1 MPRVCYGL
9 KRGAEPGNPMP
20 LTPETQRPSS
30 KTVFSN
36 TVFVFLG
43 EAGIAVT
50 QALVAVSLLVL
61 LSKREYGIFTAAIAW
76 IDPFRAAAIFGLDSI
91 GLRRAAAK
99 PTDLMHVVGTLMT
112 TRLITGSIA
121 FAIAVG
127 MAFTARASS
136 DSGSWIGAV
145 AALAV
150 LSSSMFYP
158 VQVAYQ
164 ARHLNKHIAWAPAVG
179 GLLQLCVIGLL
190 WFVGAPLIYF
200 VGATAI
206 ADAIGAAIILG
217 LLHREVGYLPF
228 AMDRKLATSLV
239 REAAPVG
246 YMQFVVM
253 LYKRFGYYF
262 VEAYKGVA
270 AVGGLGA
277 ATQIVSP
284 VNAIASAL
292 AISVNPY
299 AASLT
304 ARRQFDELRT
314 FFRTIL
320 RKALIV
326 LIPISTI
333 TALLADPVARA
344 LNPEYL
350 DAAAAYRWL
359 TFAVIWM
366 FVCQVSTAV
375 LIGMGYAR
383 LMAIIVTVDLIAYTG
398 LAYWLVP
405 IYGPEGAAMATFF
418 QEMLNAGMQVSCV
431 LWVMPRSGGS
441 VPHGSK
447 GGG

>member
-1 MPRVCYGL
+1 MRRLRLRTMPS
-9 KRGAEPGNPMP
+9 
-20 LTPETQRPSS
+20 TSTHQSPSS

-43 EAGIAVT
+43 EASIAIT

-61 LSKREYGIFTAAIAW
+61 LDKREYGIFTAAIAW

-112 TRLITGSIA
+112 TRLMTGSIA
-121 FAIAVG
+121 FVIAVG
-127 MAFTARASS
+127 MAFTVRGSS
-136 DSGSWIGAV
+136 ESGSWIGAA

-150 LSSSMFYP
+150 LSSSVFRP

-164 ARHLNKHIAWAPAVG
+164 ARHLNKRIAWAPAIG
-179 GLLQLCVIGLL
+179 GLIQLCIIGIL
-190 WFVGAPLIYF
+190 WLVRAPLIYF

-206 ADAIGAAIILG
+206 ADAIGAAIVLT

-228 AMDRKLATSLV
+228 EMNRKLAKSLV
-239 REAAPVG
+239 QEAAPVG

-262 VEAYKGVA
+262 VEAYKGLA

-277 ATQIVSP
+277 ATQIASP

-304 ARRQFDELRT
+304 AGRKFDELGT
-314 FFRTIL
+314 FFRTVL
-320 RKALIV
+320 RKAIVV
-326 LIPISTI
+326 LIPISTV

-366 FVCQVSTAV
+366 FICQVSTAV
-375 LIGMGYAR
+375 LIGMGHAR
-383 LMAIIVTVDLIAYTG
+383 LMAIIVTVDLVAYTG

-405 IYGPEGAAMATFF
+405 LYGPEGAAMATFF

-431 LWVMPRSGGS
+431 LWVIPRASRRG
-441 VPHGSK
+441 PHAPEGLE
-447 GGG
+447 

>member
-1 MPRVCYGL
+1 MPS
-9 KRGAEPGNPMP
+9 
-20 LTPETQRPSS
+20 TPENQRPTS
-30 KTVFSN
+30 KTVLSN

-43 EAGIAVT
+43 EAGIAIT
-50 QALVAVSLLVL
+50 QALVAVLLLVV
-61 LSKREYGIFTAAIAW
+61 LSKRDYGIFTAAIAW

-112 TRLITGSIA
+112 TRLITGSAAFVIA
-121 FAIAVG
+121 LG
-127 MAFTARASS
+127 MAFTVRASS
-136 DSGSWIGAV
+136 ESGSWIGAV

-150 LSSSMFYP
+150 LSSSVFRP

-164 ARHLNKHIAWAPAVG
+164 ARHLNKRIAWAPAIG
-179 GLLQLCVIGLL
+179 GLLQLCIIGLL
-190 WFVGAPLIYF
+190 WLVRAPLIYF
-200 VGATAI
+200 VAATAI
-206 ADAIGAAIILG
+206 ADAIGAAIILA
-217 LLHREVGYLPF
+217 LLRREVGYLPF
-228 AMDRKLATSLV
+228 AMDRKLAGSLA

-246 YMQFVVM
+246 YMQVVVM

-262 VEAYKGVA
+262 VEAYQGVA

-277 ATQIVSP
+277 ATQIASP

-292 AISVNPY
+292 AVSVNPF
-299 AASLT
+299 AASLS
-304 ARRQFDELRT
+304 ARRQFDELGS
-314 FFRTIL
+314 FFRMIL
-320 RKALIV
+320 RKAVIV

-333 TALLADPVARA
+333 TALAAGPVARA

-366 FVCQVSTAV
+366 FICQVSTAV

-383 LMAIIVTVDLIAYTG
+383 LMAIIVTVDLLVYTG

-418 QEMLNAGMQVSCV
+418 QEMLNAAMQVGCV
-431 LWVMPRSGGS
+431 LWVMPRASRKAPDGPKES
-441 VPHGSK
+441 E
-447 GGG
+447 

>member
-1 MPRVCYGL
+1 MPSHLENQG
-9 KRGAEPGNPMP
+9 
-20 LTPETQRPSS
+20 PSS

-36 TVFVFLG
+36 TVFVFVG
-43 EAGIAVT
+43 EASIAIT

-91 GLRRAAAK
+91 GLRRAASK
-99 PTDLMHVVGTLMT
+99 PTELMRVVGTLMT

-121 FAIAVG
+121 FVVAVG
-127 MAFTARASS
+127 MVFTVRGSS
-136 DSGSWIGAV
+136 ESGSWIGAV

-150 LSSSMFYP
+150 LSSSLFYP

-164 ARHLNKHIAWAPAVG
+164 ARHLNRRIAWAPAVG
-179 GLLQLCVIGLL
+179 GLIQLCIIGLL
-190 WFVGAPLIYF
+190 WLVRAPLIYF

-206 ADAIGAAIILG
+206 ADTVGAAIILA

-239 REAAPVG
+239 REAAPIG

-262 VEAYKGVA
+262 VEAYQGLA

-277 ATQIVSP
+277 ATQIASP
-284 VNAIASAL
+284 VNAIAGAL
-292 AISVNPY
+292 AVSVNPF

-304 ARRQFDELRT
+304 ARRQFDELRE

-320 RKALIV
+320 RKAVVV
-326 LIPISTI
+326 LIPISTV

-359 TFAVIWM
+359 TFAVVWM
-366 FVCQVSTAV
+366 FICQVSTAV
-375 LIGMGYAR
+375 LIGMGHAR
-383 LMAIIVTVDLIAYTG
+383 LMAIIVTVDLVAYTG

-418 QEMLNAGMQVSCV
+418 QEMLNAGMQVGCV

-441 VPHGSK
+441 AAHGPEE
-447 GGG
+447 

>member
-1 MPRVCYGL
+1 MPP
-9 KRGAEPGNPMP
+9 A
-20 LTPETQRPSS
+20 PENQRPSS

-43 EAGIAVT
+43 EASIAVT
-50 QALVAVSLLVL
+50 QAMVAVLLLVL

-76 IDPFRAAAIFGLDSI
+76 IDPFRAAAILGLDSI

-99 PTDLMHVVGTLMT
+99 PTDRMRVVGTLMT

-121 FAIAVG
+121 FVIAVG

-136 DSGSWIGAV
+136 ESGSWIGAV
-145 AALAV
+145 AALTV
-150 LSSSMFYP
+150 LSSSVFRP

-164 ARHLNKHIAWAPAVG
+164 ARHLNKRIAWAPAFG
-179 GLLQLCVIGLL
+179 GLIQLCIVGLL
-190 WFVGAPLIYF
+190 WLIRAPLIYF

-206 ADAIGAAIILG
+206 ADAIGAAIVLT

-228 AMDRKLATSLV
+228 KMDRKLATSLV

-246 YMQFVVM
+246 YMQVVVM

-277 ATQIVSP
+277 ATQIASP

-299 AASLT
+299 AASLK
-304 ARRQFDELRT
+304 AGRKFDELRT
-314 FFRTIL
+314 FFRTVL
-320 RKALIV
+320 RKAVVI
-326 LIPISTI
+326 LIPISTV

-366 FVCQVSTAV
+366 FICQVSTAV

-418 QEMLNAGMQVSCV
+418 QEMLNAGMQVGCV
-431 LWVMPRSGGS
+431 LWVMPRSSRRAPHVREGS
-441 VPHGSK
+441 E
-447 GGG
+447 

>member
-1 MPRVCYGL
+1 MPP
-9 KRGAEPGNPMP
+9 A
-20 LTPETQRPSS
+20 PENQRPSS
-30 KTVFSN
+30 RTVFSN

-112 TRLITGSIA
+112 TRIITGSIA
-121 FAIAVG
+121 FTVAVG
-127 MAFTARASS
+127 MAFTVRASS

-164 ARHLNKHIAWAPAVG
+164 ARHLNKRIAWAPAVG
-179 GLLQLCVIGLL
+179 GLIQLGIIGLL
-190 WFVGAPLIYF
+190 WLVDAPLIYF

-217 LLHREVGYLPF
+217 LLYREAGYLPF

-277 ATQIVSP
+277 ATQIASP

-304 ARRQFDELRT
+304 ARREFDELRT

-320 RKALIV
+320 RKAVVI

-366 FVCQVSTAV
+366 FICQVSTAV

-383 LMAIIVTVDLIAYTG
+383 LMAIIVTIDLIAYTG

-418 QEMLNAGMQVSCV
+418 QEMLNAGMQVGCV
-431 LWVMPRSGGS
+431 LWVMKRPGVST
-441 VPHGSK
+441 PHGPEDSE
-447 GGG
+447 

>member
-1 MPRVCYGL
+1 MSS
-9 KRGAEPGNPMP
+9 
-20 LTPETQRPSS
+20 TPAHQRPSS

-36 TVFVFLG
+36 TAFVFLG
-43 EAGIAVT
+43 EASIAIT
-50 QALVAVSLLVL
+50 QALIAVSLLVL
-61 LSKREYGIFTAAIAW
+61 LDKREYGIFTAAIAW

-99 PTDLMHVVGTLMT
+99 PSDLMRVVSTLMT

-121 FAIAVG
+121 FVVAVG
-127 MAFTARASS
+127 MAFTVRASS
-136 DSGSWIGAV
+136 ESGSSIGAV

-150 LSSSMFYP
+150 LSSSVFRP
-158 VQVAYQ
+158 IQVAYQ
-164 ARHLNKHIAWAPAVG
+164 ARHLNKRIAWAPAVG
-179 GLLQLCVIGLL
+179 GLIQLCIIGLL
-190 WFVGAPLIYF
+190 WLAHAPLIYF
-200 VGATAI
+200 VGATAV
-206 ADAIGAAIILG
+206 ADAIGAAIVLT
-217 LLHREVGYLPF
+217 LLRREVGYLPF
-228 AMDRKLATSLV
+228 EMDRKLAASLA

-262 VEAYKGVA
+262 VEAYHGVA

-277 ATQIVSP
+277 ATQIASP

-304 ARRQFDELRT
+304 AGRQLDELSK
-314 FFRTIL
+314 FFRSVL
-320 RKALIV
+320 GKALIV
-326 LIPISTI
+326 LVPISTI

-366 FVCQVSTAV
+366 FICQVSTAV

-383 LMAIIVTVDLIAYTG
+383 MMAIIVTVDLVAYSG

-405 IYGPEGAAMATFF
+405 LYGPEGAAMATFF
-418 QEMLNAGMQVSCV
+418 QEMLNAGMQVGCV
-431 LWVMPRSGGS
+431 LWVLPRAGRGARHVPKESG
-441 VPHGSK
+441 
-447 GGG
+447 